1 MLKRCHFENA
11 LLAAHM
17 ENLFKLLLEKNSI
30 IIIITQKQAF
40 IDIVLLPSYKNPN
53 VLADANQ
60 HY

>member
-1 MLKRCHFENA
+1 
-11 LLAAHM
+11 M

-60 HY
+60 RY